1 MDDSYE
7 NDDFEDEDEDA
18 EADDMFRGPN
28 DGAYEKKETR
38 TGPPLDYVAEKFR
51 RSMELTQYLIHL
63 VRRTESVAGEDKDAI
78 LSQARGSLRYQLTG
92 YLALKNMLALANDQ
106 GLFGRLEQF
115 SCDDFHDWLDRIDQQ
130 GTTTG

>member
-1 MDDSYE
+1 MEDSYE
-7 NDDFEDEDEDA
+7 EYEFEDEDTEG
-18 EADDMFRGPN
+18 DDMFRGPN
-28 DGAYEKKETR
+28 DGAYEKAELR

-51 RSMELTQYLIHL
+51 SAMELTHFLITTL
-63 VRRTESVAGEDKDAI
+63 SRTDLADANDRDTM

-106 GLFGRLEQF
+106 GLFARLERF
-115 SCDDFHDWLDRIDQQ
+115 CYNDFHDWLDRIDQK